1 MKKIFYLFAITAFM
15 FTSCNP
21 LEDVNTEIDALT
33 KDDKLVDDIVY
44 TLTDDDYEA
53 LDLSYGNFSSTD
65 DAKTLIPGFL
75 SETYPQLGVTYLPNG
90 EIDQSSSAL
99 VTYKLYSPIKFESY
113 TVSDDDYTALGLS
126 SLNNDEDFDDFFD
139 LKYPSEVQGTVIDL
153 TYKTNPTITEYT
165 LTDDDYDSVGNG
177 RFDSF
182 DAAETEEDRRVKIQT
197 ILLNNFPDANF
208 GVKYRVSYEW
218 YNGSSVEDLE
228 LLVQLEENPTD
239 ASKTTTYKLDNDD
252 YALVGNGTFN
262 NFDIRT
268 DKPEADIETR
278 REKIETILLN
288 NYPSAVSGDFY
299 VISYDTYNDQFERPV
314 LTMILQ
320 FDGTNY
326 NIFDVKVY
334 AVYEFAL
341 VDNTMRFT
349 LTDEW
354 NAPITFSSEE
364 YELLG
369 GSSRFNNF
377 SGDEDEAKRTIAIY
391 LKNTLYPYAAAED
404 FVAVQY
410 AFYNGSDTLT
420 RNVNFVFDGTV
431 WNAIPTVIN
440 TSLKFGHNGTTW
452 VPDNTIKYTLI
463 NPDYALVGN
472 DRYNNFETRAGGDE
486 DTIEKLLAKVN
497 TILKNNFPNSEQ
509 GQKFAVTYA
518 YYDGTNGSATINVIL
533 EGSDY
538 ILQ

>member
-21 LEDVNTEIDALT
+21 LEDVITEVDALT
-33 KDDKLVDDIVY
+33 KNDKLVDDLVL
-44 TLTDDDYEA
+44 TLTDENYET
-53 LDLSYGNFSSTD
+53 LELNFGSFSNNE
-65 DAKTLIPGFL
+65 DAKSLIPGFL

-99 VTYKLYSPIKFESY
+99 VTYKLYSPIKFEAY
-113 TVSDDDYTALGLS
+113 TVTEADYTALGFS
-126 SLNNDEDFDDFFD
+126 SLNDSDDFDAFFD
-139 LKYPSEVQGTVIDL
+139 LKFPSEVQGTVIDL
-153 TYKTNPTITEYT
+153 TYNTNPTLIEYT
-165 LTDDDYDSVGNG
+165 LNDDDYDSVGNG

-208 GVKYRVSYEW
+208 GDKYKVFYEW

-228 LLVQLEENPTD
+228 MLVQLEENPTD
-239 ASKTTTYKLDNDD
+239 ESKTTTYKLDNDD
-252 YALVGNGTFN
+252 YALTGNGSFN

-268 DKPEADIETR
+268 DKPEEDIETR

-288 NYPSAVSGDFY
+288 NFPAAVSGDFY
-299 VISYDTYNDQFERPV
+299 VVSYDAFNNQFERPV

-334 AVYEFAL
+334 ATYEYAL
-341 VDNTMRFT
+341 VENTMRFT
-349 LTDEW
+349 LTDDW
-354 NAPITFSSEE
+354 KAPITFSSDE

-369 GSSRFNNF
+369 GSGRFNNF
-377 SGDEDEAKRTIAIY
+377 SGDENEAKRTIAIY

-431 WNAIPTVIN
+431 WNAISTVIN

-463 NPDYALVGN
+463 NSDYALVENGQ
-472 DRYNNFETRAGGDE
+472 YNNFDLRAGKAE
-486 DTIEKLLAKVN
+486 ETIEVRLEKINK
-497 TILKNNFPNSEQ
+497 ILKANFPNSEQ

-518 YYDGTNGSATINVIL
+518 FYDGTNGNATINVIL

>member
-21 LEDVNTEIDALT
+21 LEDINTEVDALT
-33 KDDKLVDDIVY
+33 KNDKLVDDLVL
-44 TLTDDDYEA
+44 TLTDEDYET
-53 LDLSYGNFSSTD
+53 LELSFGNFSNNE

-99 VTYKLYSPIKFESY
+99 VTYKLYSPIKFEAY
-113 TVSDDDYTALGLS
+113 TVTDADYTALGLS
-126 SLNNDEDFDDFFD
+126 SLNDSDDFEAFFD
-139 LKYPSEVQGTVIDL
+139 LKYPSEVEGTVVDL
-153 TYKTNPTITEYT
+153 TYKTEPTITDYS
-165 LTDDDYDSVGNG
+165 LTDDDYDLVGNG
-177 RFDSF
+177 RYDNF
-182 DAAETEEDRRVKIQT
+182 DADETDEEVRVKIQT
-197 ILLNNFPDANF
+197 ILLNNFPDADLGTKFNI
-208 GVKYRVSYEW
+208 SYQQ
-218 YNGSSVEDLE
+218 YNGSTTDDLE
-228 LLVQLEENPTD
+228 MQVILEDNPTD
-239 ASKTTTYKLDNDD
+239 PAKTTTYKLQEED
-252 YALVGNGTFN
+252 YELIGNGTFY
-262 NFDIRT
+262 NFDIRET
-268 DKPEADIETR
+268 SAEADVEVR

-288 NYPSAVSGDFY
+288 NYPSAEVGDFF
-299 VISYDTYNDQFERPV
+299 VISYDTYDGVNRPV

-334 AVYEFAL
+334 AAYEFAL
-341 VDNTMRFT
+341 VENTMRFT

-354 NAPITFSSEE
+354 SAPITFSSEE

-369 GSSRFNNF
+369 GSARFNNF

-420 RNVNFVFDGTV
+420 RNANFVFDGTV

-440 TSLKFGHNGTTW
+440 TSLKFGHNGITW

-463 NPDYALVGN
+463 NSDYALVGN
-472 DRYNNFETRAGGDE
+472 GQYNNFDLRAGKAE
-486 DTIEKLLAKVN
+486 ETIEVRLEKIN
-497 TILKNNFPNSEQ
+497 TILKANFPNSEQ

-518 YYDGTNGSATINVIL
+518 FYDGTNGSATINVIL